1 MSSEKKSS
9 LIDKLIIIII
19 IAFGKQNLCRI
30 GTMWCLFKLGTTGGI
45 SKLSLMHIKW
55 VLILTKKRR

>member
-1 MSSEKKSS
+1 MSREKKSS